1 MVKREAKIVSWK
13 YYNNKYELESQN
25 CHFFVIEETGDILS
39 LYLTWGDEKYEL
51 SKEDMDLISLP
62 MEYVPQYLG
71 MFVQAFSSESNPR
84 PLVIGDE
91 EYVVMYNYN
100 EREGRITG
108 LHVSQFNENKP
119 EAVQVIDLEWNT
131 VEIPWDVTKR
141 VMPES
146 LAWLIANLKD
156 VYNEWQEVHPDKPRI
171 A

>member
-25 CHFFVIEETGDILS
+25 CHFFVIEETDDILS

-62 MEYVPQYLG
+62 MEYVPTYVKMIIQS
-71 MFVQAFSSESNPR
+71 FSTDHYSEDLR
-84 PLVIGDE
+84 IGDSV
-91 EYVVMYNYN
+91 YSISAVLN
-100 EREGRITG
+100 ERDGILRCLTF
-108 LHVSQFNENKP
+108 SQEWDNNDDI
-119 EAVQVIDLEWNT
+119 VLIDLQWNT

-156 VYNEWQEVHPDKPRI
+156 AYNEWQEAHPDKPKI